1 MSETSRVTFAPTSA
15 PQALPDPQHTAK
27 GGDEQKG
34 IHTSCH
40 NAKKT
45 DAAKVVMSEMSK
57 THTGFW
63 RQYSKQMRSLVGDI
77 DSKVILC
84 YIGLGGIIVGVLAAA
99 FAVSSEAVEDFF
111 EENVKLANPKLVWL
125 TLPLGLPF
133 ILMLSRVLFDGT
145 AGSGIPMEMG
155 ALFLVDGDPNFGR
168 IFSFNIIIG
177 KFGLTLLSQLSG
189 ASAGREGP
197 TVQISSSVFV
207 LMIQLATRLKLPLI
221 TAALKRNGCDR
232 GGEASA
238 LLIHD
243 LIVVGGAAGISGAFE
258 TPIGGIVFAI
268 EEMGNRYTKTLGHT
282 MIVGV
287 ALSSLASIAL
297 QGFSPVFE
305 DFAFGEGLSLAEWL
319 AVLPFVSV
327 LAGAVGG
334 LWSLVCVYG
343 VRMKKTAVISK
354 LPGPYL
360 AAFLCGLGCAMCGY
374 WTNGETY
381 GSGIPQAKAIL
392 AKEGQGPSLSFAP
405 LKMVSLW
412 LTYWS
417 GIPGGIFSPTIA
429 IGTGLGRCFFEVCK
443 HWSPLIAEQG
453 PTVAYI
459 ATTAYF
465 AGVTQSPMTA
475 FVILLGMLDQITK
488 MKCAM
493 LVAALLG
500 WTASRFVNPKPL
512 YGALAASLI
521 PSLPPENVQC
531 NLGKLPA
538 PQYHHLGAVTGKH
551 ALFMELSEVTLPARA
566 STGQGQSLRELKRN
580 FTSKVLDIHTEYI
593 SPPPELVER
602 ISIL

>member
-305 DFAFGEGLSLAEWL
+305 DFAFG
-319 AVLPFVSV
+319 
-327 LAGAVGG
+327 
-334 LWSLVCVYG
+334 
-343 VRMKKTAVISK
+343 
-354 LPGPYL
+354 PYL